1 MLTITFEKVSRFQS
15 TVQHCRD
22 LIHAIFHHRI
32 AFAGPSFPMGDHEV
46 VNYFQLVQ
54 STKYGLYRL
63 SQTFAFVMVME
74 WHWKRGMTLNRNLCG
89 ILETFQDGFQDR
101 WCPAKRKTS
110 WPHLKISSCWSC
122 LAFFLAIVGFQIW
135 MLLYFLSTLSCYCC
149 FGLVVAFAILVPK
162 IKPLALS
169 LRFSEFKNIW

>member
-1 MLTITFEKVSRFQS
+1 MFCSGLVHNLQQVQCLVKVEFK
-15 TVQHCRD
+15 
-22 LIHAIFHHRI
+22 
-32 AFAGPSFPMGDHEV
+32 
-46 VNYFQLVQ
+46 
-54 STKYGLYRL
+54 STKYGPYRL

-74 WHWKRGMTLNRNLCG
+74 WHWERGMTVKRNLCG

-122 LAFFLAIVGFQIW
+122 LAFFVAIVGFQIW
-135 MLLYFLSTLSCYCC
+135 MLLYFFVNIVMLLLLWFGSCYC
-149 FGLVVAFAILVPK
+149 LLVPK

-169 LRFSEFKNIW
+169 LRFSEFKRFDRNDAFTFPTRWFDWF